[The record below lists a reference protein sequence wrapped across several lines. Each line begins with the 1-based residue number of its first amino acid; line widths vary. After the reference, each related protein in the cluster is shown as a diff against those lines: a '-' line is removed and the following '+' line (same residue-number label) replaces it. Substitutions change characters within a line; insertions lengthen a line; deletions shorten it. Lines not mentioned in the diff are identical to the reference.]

1 MCQEVRV
8 LFNLVARDLQSTTAK
23 NLKLVKESS
32 GVDPWTAG
40 PGKLKEA
47 LQKNEQ
53 VEIPPQNAWRLPYL
67 RSLLMQLQQA
77 KHLAQEDRVK
87 YIQDLIDSLVM

>member
-8 LFNLVARDLQSTTAK
+8 LFNLVARDLQCTTAK
-23 NLKLVKESS
+23 NLKLVENSA

-40 PGKLKEA
+40 PGKLKEE
-47 LQKNEQ
+47 LEKNQ
-53 VEIPPQNAWRLPYL
+53 LVDIPPQDAWKLSYL

-87 YIQDLIDSLVM
+87 YTQDLIDSLVK

>member
-8 LFNLVARDLQSTTAK
+8 LFNLVARDLQCTTAK
-23 NLKLVKESS
+23 NLKLVENLA

-40 PGKLKEA
+40 PGK
-47 LQKNEQ
+47 
-53 VEIPPQNAWRLPYL
+53 
-67 RSLLMQLQQA
+67 LMQLQQA

-87 YIQDLIDSLVM
+87 YTQDLIDSLVK